1 MAGNRGER
9 AHVRVAVTRRAAAA
23 GELAERLR
31 AAGLAVVEAPLVATE
46 PIPGLP
52 LDLADADWLVL
63 TSRQGVEALL
73 ERGWKG
79 DLPRLAVVGPGT
91 AEAARRAGLEPALV
105 APVASQEGLVEA
117 FPPDPGRVVFAGAA
131 DARDVLV
138 RELEASFVPL
148 YRTVEL
154 RPATF
159 PEVDLVVLA
168 SASAARAFA
177 ALGVERPCVSIGPVT
192 SAAARE
198 AGLVVVA
205 EADTHDLDGL
215 VQAVKLAASRTVS
228 SRS

>member
-1 MAGNRGER
+1 MGVDREER
-9 AHVRVAVTRRAAAA
+9 PPVRVAVTRRAEAA
-23 GELAERLR
+23 GELSARLR
-31 AAGLAVVEAPLVATE
+31 DVGLEVAEVPLVATG
-46 PIPGLP
+46 PIPGPP

-63 TSRQGVEALL
+63 TSRQGVEALV
-73 ERGWKG
+73 ERGWEG

-91 AEAARRAGLEPALV
+91 AAAARGAGLEPALV
-105 APVASQEGLVEA
+105 PAVASQEGLVKA

-138 RELEASFVPL
+138 RELGASFVPL

-159 PEVDLVVLA
+159 PDVDLVVFA

-177 ALGVERPCVSIGPVT
+177 ALGVERSCVSIGPIT
-192 SAAARE
+192 SAAARD

-205 EADTHDLDGL
+205 EAETHDLDGL